1 MENGVK
7 FGFLWCSGFDL
18 LLDKNDDV
26 LPSI

>member
-7 FGFLWCSGFDL
+7 LGFFGVAGFDL